1 VAESQ
6 FGNHFY
12 ALNDNNVPMAPTQAE
27 LTPVQ
32 RYVYI
37 MAKDHHTEDVDADPS
52 QSMNKAHSATKGF

>member
-1 VAESQ
+1 
-6 FGNHFY
+6 
-12 ALNDNNVPMAPTQAE
+12 MAPTQAE

-52 QSMNKAHSATKGF
+52 QSMNKAHSATRGF